1 MTAPAPPAPYE
12 WSRSGRS
19 RSAAVTVGAIWLALA
34 AAYIFL
40 DASIWVVWVIV
51 LFTLPALADLVTG
64 RVSRMRVSG
73 AGLSWTSGR
82 RVAQLRW
89 DEIERI
95 RLDTRLDFSVRTTL
109 ILPSGRKL
117 RLPIDTTPP
126 ADAFEAALRAHGAEV
141 QRHHFSLLG

>member
-1 MTAPAPPAPYE
+1 MSGPEPFHWT
-12 WSRSGRS
+12 RSGRS
-19 RSAAVTVGAIWLALA
+19 RSAAIVVGAVWLALA
-34 AAYIFL
+34 AAYVLL
-40 DASIWVVWVIV
+40 DASIWVVWLIV

-64 RVSRMRVSG
+64 RVSEMHVTQSG
-73 AGLSWTSGR
+73 LRWASGR
-82 RVAQLRW
+82 RAAELGW

-126 ADAFEAALRAHGAEV
+126 VDTFEAALRAHGVEV
-141 QRHHFSLLG
+141 RRHHFSLVG

>member
-1 MTAPAPPAPYE
+1 MSVPAPYA

-19 RSAAVTVGAIWLALA
+19 RGAAITVGAIWALLA
-34 AAYIFL
+34 AAYIFM

-64 RVSRMRVSG
+64 RTSRMRVSAEG
-73 AGLSWTSGR
+73 VSWASGR
-82 RVAQLRW
+82 REGALGW
-89 DEIERI
+89 DEIDRI

-126 ADAFEAALRAHGAEV
+126 AEDFEAALRAHGAEV
-141 QRHHFSLLG
+141 RRHHFSLLG

>member
-1 MTAPAPPAPYE
+1 MMDAAPFH
-12 WSRSGRS
+12 WSRTGRS
-19 RSAAVTVGAIWLALA
+19 RNAAITVGLVWVALA

-40 DASIWVVWVIV
+40 DASVWVVWLIV

-64 RVSRMRVSG
+64 RTSEMHVTQD
-73 AGLSWTSGR
+73 GLAWASGR
-82 RVAQLRW
+82 RRAELAW
-89 DEIERI
+89 DEIDRI

-126 ADAFEAALRAHGAEV
+126 AEAFEDALRAHGADV
-141 QRHHFSLLG
+141 KRHHFSLLG